1 MKPSEAFAQHR
12 DTIRRIVLESGMT
25 NPRLF
30 GSALHGDDTDG
41 SDLDILVD
49 KAPHTSIFDL
59 ARLQL
64 ALEEA
69 VGTKV
74 DVRLPGELHRAFRDS
89 VVAEATPV

>member
-12 DTIRRIVLESGMT
+12 DTIRRLVLEHGMT

-30 GSALHGDDTDG
+30 GSALHGDDTEG

-49 KAPHTSIFDL
+49 AGPTTSLFDL
-59 ARLQL
+59 AGLQI

-69 VGTKV
+69 IGIKV
-74 DVRLPGELHRAFRDS
+74 DVRVRVSH
-89 VVAEATPV
+89 

>member
-1 MKPSEAFAQHR
+1 MKPSEAFVQHR

-30 GSALHGDDTDG
+30 GSTLHGDDTED

-49 KAPHTSIFDL
+49 EAPDTSLFDL
-59 ARLQL
+59 AGLQI

-69 VGTKV
+69 VGIKV

-89 VVAEATPV
+89 VVAEATPL

>member
-30 GSALHGDDTDG
+30 GSALHGDDTED

-49 KAPHTSIFDL
+49 PKERTSLFDL
-59 ARLQL
+59 AGLQI
-64 ALEEA
+64 ALEESL
-69 VGTKV
+69 GIKV
-74 DVRLPGELHRAFRDS
+74 DVRLPEELHRSFRER
-89 VVAEATPV
+89 VVAEATAV

>member
-1 MKPSEAFAQHR
+1 MKPSEVFSQHR
-12 DTIRRIVLESGMT
+12 ETIRQIVLESGMT

-49 KAPHTSIFDL
+49 QAPDTSIFDL
-59 ARLQL
+59 VDLQL
-64 ALEEA
+64 ALEERL
-69 VGTKV
+69 GTKV

-89 VVAEATPV
+89 VLAEAISI

>member
-12 DTIRRIVLESGMT
+12 DTIRRIVLESGMA

-30 GSALHGDDTDG
+30 GSALHGDDTEN

-49 KAPHTSIFDL
+49 EALDTSLFDL
-59 ARLQL
+59 AGLQI

-69 VGTKV
+69 VGIRV

-89 VVAEATPV
+89 VVAEATTI